1 MGEKLSVNPWLDI
14 WIRPRE
20 TIRAIVK
27 FNPAYL
33 FYLLA
38 AIYGF
43 PTGLQF
49 AVNLALGERFPLWSI
64 AAGAVILSVG
74 IGYIGLSIIS
84 GFLFW
89 TGQWIGARGSY
100 RNIRAAVAWSNVP
113 TLVNVVIWIL
123 MMGMFGVGLFMRG
136 FDNTA
141 IVGPQAG
148 VVFIAMIAQTVTAV
162 WSFIILLKALGE
174 VQGFSA
180 WKALLNV
187 LIPTFMVAIG
197 AWLVMSL
204 VFFAMSLLQ

>member
-33 FYLLA
+33 FYLIA

-49 AVNLALGERFPLWSI
+49 AVNLALGEQFPLWAI
-64 AAGAVILSVG
+64 VAGAAILSVG
-74 IGYIGLSIIS
+74 IGYISLSIIS
-84 GFLFW
+84 GLLLW
-89 TGQWIGARGSY
+89 TGQWIGAKGSY
-100 RNIRAAVAWSNVP
+100 QNIRAAVTWSNAP
-113 TLVNVVIWIL
+113 TVVNIVIWVVMIW
-123 MMGMFGVGLFMRG
+123 MFGAGLFMRG

-141 IVGPQAG
+141 IMGAQAG
-148 VVFIAMIAQTVTAV
+148 IVFIAMIAQTVTAV

-197 AWLVMSL
+197 TWLVISL
-204 VFFAMSLLQ
+204 VFFAMNLFQ